1 MSKRLR
7 IFGGPN
13 GSGKTT
19 LYRVTK
25 DKFHLGIMINADEI
39 EAELRNKGC
48 FSFREKVELHVHKE
62 KFFISFQSSSLFVVA
77 GGAGL
82 LAEIDVL
89 DDILFVKNTS
99 LLNSYFA
106 AYVAEYIRV
115 ALLDTGKSMA
125 FETVMSD
132 IRKLDFIRLA
142 KEKGYRIYLY
152 FITTINPMLNV
163 ERVEKRVAQGGH
175 SVPKDKIISRYTRS
189 LDNLYDA
196 IMLSDRSFLFD
207 NSSEQPQWI
216 AETEGKS
223 LKIQGEQ
230 IPQWFQKFVLDKITI
245 VKK

>member
-7 IFGGPN
+7 VFGGPN

-48 FSFREKVELHVHKE
+48 FSFKEKVELQVEKE
-62 KFFISFQSSSLFVVA
+62 KFFTSFQNSSLFISA
-77 GGAGL
+77 GGVEL
-82 LAEIDVL
+82 LSAIDIR
-89 DDILFVKNTS
+89 DNTLYLSNIS

-106 AYVAEYIRV
+106 AYIAEYARIS
-115 ALLDTGKSMA
+115 LLDTGKSMA

-132 IRKLDFIRLA
+132 VRKLDFIRLA
-142 KEKGYRIYLY
+142 KEKDYRIYLY
-152 FITTINPMLNV
+152 FITTISPMINI

-175 SVPKDKIISRYTRS
+175 SVPKDKICSRYTRS
-189 LDNLYDA
+189 LENLYDA

-207 NSSEQPQWI
+207 NSSDEHQWI
-216 AETEGKS
+216 AETEGKR
-223 LKIQGEQ
+223 LKIKSEQ
-230 IPQWFQKFVLDKITI
+230 IPQWFQKFVLDKI
-245 VKK
+245 K